1 MKTLAKYDR
10 ISWFSIM
17 VGAFVGGVASILQAI
32 ERMNWA
38 AQPAA
43 PLACD
48 LNNAFSC
55 SNVFGAWQSSV
66 FGFSNSILCLVFF
79 ALMFGFGLAAYFSE
93 QTNKIVRLVMH
104 FFALFF
110 LGFGAWYLQQT
121 AFVVGSLCVYCIA
134 CYAGVIAINWGW
146 LRINLDDVPM
156 SKDVRKKVERG
167 IGRGVDTFLWILY
180 ALLFVFIF
188 AFKFLD

>member
-104 FFALFF
+104 FFRTIFSRIWCMVFTANCFCCRFAMCILHRMLCRSYSDK
-110 LGFGAWYLQQT
+110 LGLVT
-121 AFVVGSLCVYCIA
+121 
-134 CYAGVIAINWGW
+134 
-146 LRINLDDVPM
+146 D
-156 SKDVRKKVERG
+156 
-167 IGRGVDTFLWILY
+167 
-180 ALLFVFIF
+180 
-188 AFKFLD
+188 